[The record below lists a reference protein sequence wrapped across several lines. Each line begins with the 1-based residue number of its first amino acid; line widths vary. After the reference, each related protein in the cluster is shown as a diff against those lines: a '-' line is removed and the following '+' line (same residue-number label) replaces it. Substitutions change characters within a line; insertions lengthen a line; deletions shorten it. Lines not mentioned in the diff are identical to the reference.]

1 MVSET
6 RITRATLLLVD
17 RAAAWLGARVALADE
32 FRICGES
39 DDVQE
44 AIGLAKALQ
53 PDVCLIGREIAGHD
67 LASVSEICHAAP
79 ACAVVVL
86 SEVRDVEDMLAAVR
100 AGAVGYVPGAVEG
113 DRLRRIVA
121 AAVNDEAIVPRTMV
135 HELLLEL
142 RAGGAGADALTARE
156 SQVLGMLRR
165 GQSTAAIA
173 ERLQITPVTVRRHI
187 SELVRKLGVADR
199 SELVSSEARPHR
211 RPREDQPRKF
221 AGVGPTG
228 T

>member
-1 MVSET
+1 
-6 RITRATLLLVD
+6 
-17 RAAAWLGARVALADE
+17 
-32 FRICGES
+32 
-39 DDVQE
+39 
-44 AIGLAKALQ
+44 
-53 PDVCLIGREIAGHD
+53 
-67 LASVSEICHAAP
+67 
-79 ACAVVVL
+79 
-86 SEVRDVEDMLAAVR
+86 MLAAVR

-199 SELVSSEARPHR
+199 SELVNSEARGHR
-211 RPREDQPRKF
+211 RPREDGPRTF
-221 AGVGPTG
+221 AGVGPTTYLSAVKALG
-228 T
+228 SPLAPAPFGLRTTFARTRGRTTWQQQ

>member
-1 MVSET
+1 M
-6 RITRATLLLVD
+6 TRATLLLAD
-17 RAAAWLGARVALADE
+17 RPATRSRARTALAQE
-32 FRICGES
+32 FRISGEA
-39 DDVQE
+39 DDVEQ
-44 AIGLAKALQ
+44 AIGLAGELQ
-53 PDVCLIGREIAGHD
+53 PDVCLIGRDVAGDD
-67 LASVSEICHAAP
+67 LASVREICHVAP

-86 SEVRDVEDMLAAVR
+86 SEESDVEDMLAAVR
-100 AGAVGYVPGAVEG
+100 AGAVGYVPGAPDGE
-113 DRLRRIVA
+113 RLRRIVA
-121 AAVNDEAIVPRTMV
+121 AAVNEEAVVPRTMV

-199 SELVSSEARPHR
+199 SELINSGARAQG
-211 RPREDQPRKF
+211 RPRAAGRSTT
-221 AGVGPTG
+221 AGVGQTG
-228 T
+228 S

>member
-1 MVSET
+1 
-6 RITRATLLLVD
+6 
-17 RAAAWLGARVALADE
+17 
-32 FRICGES
+32 
-39 DDVQE
+39 
-44 AIGLAKALQ
+44 
-53 PDVCLIGREIAGHD
+53 
-67 LASVSEICHAAP
+67 
-79 ACAVVVL
+79 
-86 SEVRDVEDMLAAVR
+86 MLAAVR
-100 AGAVGYVPGAVEG
+100 AGAVGYVPGALEG

-121 AAVNDEAIVPRTMV
+121 AALNDEAIVPRTMV

-199 SELVSSEARPHR
+199 SELVNRADAGQGAARVGE
-211 RPREDQPRKF
+211 RPAF
-221 AGVGPTG
+221 AGVGPART
-228 T
+228 